1 MFMSAITLDISWYK
15 YKLLYIDII
24 YYKIFIIKVI
34 IKFSI
39 YKSLRYFESRSNVG
53 VTTLQETG
61 YRL

>member
-1 MFMSAITLDISWYK
+1 MSAITLDISWQK

-39 YKSLRYFESRSNVG
+39 YKSLSYFESRSNVG
-53 VTTLQETG
+53 VTMLQETG
-61 YRL
+61 YR